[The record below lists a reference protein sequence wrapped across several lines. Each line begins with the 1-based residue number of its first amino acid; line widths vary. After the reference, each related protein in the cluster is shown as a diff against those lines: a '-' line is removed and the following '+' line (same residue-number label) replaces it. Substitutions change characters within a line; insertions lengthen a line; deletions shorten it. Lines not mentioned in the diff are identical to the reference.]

1 MATYFVYSS
10 HSISLTFHNDRSSR
24 TISLLSLFLAQNR
37 SLGKPLLVRTSQVLE
52 LYITPRHVKSGV
64 VFNLQFPDGHPVGGT
79 FVWFP
84 TPFLL

>member
-10 HSISLTFHNDRSSR
+10 HSISLTYHNDRSSR
-24 TISLLSLFLAQNR
+24 THITALSIFRIEVLANPYMV
-37 SLGKPLLVRTSQVLE
+37 KTSQALE
-52 LYITPRHVKSGV
+52 LYITPRHVESGV
-64 VFNLQFPDGHPVGGT
+64 VCDLQFPDGHPVGGT